1 MICPFIVFWDAE
13 FVTSIE
19 IRVAEA
25 AREAVEATWRLEFGL
40 YAEAAFD
47 LGHSMSDHPL
57 LVGTIS
63 DFDETW

>member
-40 YAEAAFD
+40 KCYLRLQKA
-47 LGHSMSDHPL
+47 
-57 LVGTIS
+57 VN
-63 DFDETW
+63 